1 MTRNA
6 SSERSYAA
14 RLGALSW
21 PIGIDL
27 ALLFT
32 TFVTDSYFLSQL
44 GDLPAG
50 AVGALFPL
58 FGLLAMI
65 LRQVAQAGSVVSA
78 HLDGEGNQEAVALAR
93 RTTFWNGVGLGL
105 GAGAI
110 LFATS
115 AYVPR
120 LLGLADEA
128 ALHATMYMA
137 VMAPGVAFLSLKHTF
152 AALHLSGQNSR
163 PQMKA
168 ALLAVIVNAALN
180 AAALE
185 FFQHRLP
192 VAQLVALIA
201 GATVVAYAVNAL
213 VLWTLIPDRRALL
226 QPPSGTGML
235 RRIWAKAVPT
245 AIEPAAIQIQW
256 LVISVLV
263 ASLGITA
270 LATRIY
276 VLNIEMFVLTW
287 SMSIA
292 IAAQILT
299 SYETGAG
306 NEAGARAVV
315 ASANRIGAAGAA
327 LITLAMLTV
336 SNLLIG
342 VFTDDPAILS
352 AARWMLLIAIPTEA
366 AKAVYNTTC
375 WALVARGD
383 SRFPVLASLALLY
396 GLGVPLAY
404 ALAMPAGLGVV
415 GIWLALCI
423 DETIRAAV
431 MVLRWNAVTRLSST
445 VLDRPAGA

>member
-1 MTRNA
+1 MTAMA
-6 SSERSYAA
+6 STGPSYAS

-32 TFVTDSYFLSQL
+32 TFVIDSYFLSQL

-65 LRQVAQAGSVVSA
+65 LRQVAQAGAVVSA
-78 HLDGEGNQEAVALAR
+78 HLDGEGSRDAMALAR
-93 RTTFWNGVGLGL
+93 RTTFWNGVGLGI
-105 GAGAI
+105 GAGVT

-115 AYVPR
+115 AYIPH

-128 ALHATMYMA
+128 ALHASVYMA

-168 ALLAVIVNAALN
+168 AVLAVIVNAALN
-180 AAALE
+180 AAALAM
-185 FFQHRLP
+185 FQHRLP
-192 VAQLVALIA
+192 VPQLVALIA

-213 VLWTLIPDRRALL
+213 VLWRLIPDRQALL
-226 QPPSGTGML
+226 KLPRGTGML
-235 RRIWAKAVPT
+235 RRIWAKAIPT

-306 NEAGARAVV
+306 NDTGVRAVV
-315 ASANRIGAAGAA
+315 ASANRIGSAGAA
-327 LITLAMLTV
+327 LITLAMLAA
-336 SNLLIG
+336 SDLLIG
-342 VFTDDPAILS
+342 IFTDDPEILS

-383 SRFPVLASLALLY
+383 NRFPVLASLLLLY
-396 GLGVPLAY
+396 GVGVPLAY
-404 ALAMPAGLGVV
+404 VLAVPAGLGVV
-415 GIWLALCI
+415 GIWLALCV
-423 DETIRAAV
+423 DEMLRATV
-431 MVLRWNAVTRLSST
+431 MVLRWNAVTRPQAAFNS
-445 VLDRPAGA
+445 PAGA